1 MNTLVDEYFQM
12 TRKCMATVLVVED
25 TSSERAL
32 IVEYL
37 QSAGHQVMEAA
48 NGQEA
53 LERFSQCQPQV
64 VITDLVMPGMSG
76 LELCRQLKKNAK
88 GKLPIVACSSKNQE
102 LDKLWAL
109 KQGVDI
115 YLTKPFNKNDL
126 LNAVTNSTTVI

>member
-1 MNTLVDEYFQM
+1 MNTCVNEYSQT

-64 VITDLVMPGMSG
+64 VITD
-76 LELCRQLKKNAK
+76 
-88 GKLPIVACSSKNQE
+88 
-102 LDKLWAL
+102 
-109 KQGVDI
+109 
-115 YLTKPFNKNDL
+115 
-126 LNAVTNSTTVI
+126 

>member
-1 MNTLVDEYFQM
+1 
-12 TRKCMATVLVVED
+12 MATVLVVED

-37 QSAGHQVMEAA
+37 KSGGHRVIEAA
-48 NGQEA
+48 DGQEA
-53 LERFSQCQPQV
+53 LKLFGECQPHV

-88 GKLPIVACSSKNQE
+88 GKLPVVACSSKNQE

-109 KQGVDI
+109 KQGIDI

-126 LNAVTNSTTVI
+126 LNAVANSTIEI